1 MKKRTPAQVLFELLK
16 LVKPLINKMALAII
30 FGVCG
35 FLAAI
40 FIPVLG
46 SIGILQIINKEPILQ
61 TTILMIL
68 LGISRGIFRYTEQY
82 FNHDIAFSLLAVIR
96 DKVFGALRKLA
107 PAKLETKSRGKLVST
122 ITGDIELLEVF
133 YAHTISPIIIAV
145 ITSIIMI
152 IYLGQIHFI
161 IGLLAL
167 IAYTTVGGI
176 LPLILNKIRGKQ
188 GEGTREQVGAVMGY
202 LLDSIEGIKE
212 SLMFQTIHNRT
223 TTLMQK
229 TQALNKKLSEI
240 RKIDTLAQ
248 SLTSATIYFFDLL
261 ILGSATALYLQG
273 QIAFTGVLIALV
285 TIMSSFGPVIALT
298 NMSAGLVRTIESG
311 NRVLDLMSEQ
321 PAVIAV
327 ENGITNLPAQ
337 TIEMTDVDFQYKDVK
352 VLDAFNL
359 EVNKGEI
366 LGLVGKSGKGKS
378 TILKL
383 LMRFWDATS
392 GTIKIDE
399 NNIKEINTT
408 TLRKAEG
415 YITQD
420 TYLFQKSILE
430 NIKIA
435 KPDATIAEVKAACER
450 AAISDFIKQLPNG
463 YDTLINELGENF
475 SSGQRQRLGLAR
487 IFLHNSEIILLDE
500 PTSNLD
506 ALNERAILLAIKQQ
520 MQDKLVIIV
529 SHKETTIQVAGSVIE
544 L

>member
-1 MKKRTPAQVLFELLK
+1 MKKRTPVQVLFELLK
-16 LVKPLINKMALAII
+16 LVKPLITKMILAII

-68 LGISRGIFRYTEQY
+68 LGIFRGIFRYVEQY

-107 PAKLETKSRGKLVST
+107 PAKLETKSRGELVST
-122 ITGDIELLEVF
+122 ITGDIELLEIF

-145 ITSIIMI
+145 ITSTIMVV
-152 IYLGQIHFI
+152 YLWQIHFI

-188 GEGTREQVGAVMGY
+188 GEGSREQVGAVTGY

-212 SLMFQTIHNRT
+212 SLMFQTTHNRT
-223 TTLMQK
+223 ITLMQK
-229 TQALNKKLSEI
+229 TQDLNQKLSEI
-240 RKIDTLAQ
+240 RKIDALTQ
-248 SLTSATIYFFDLL
+248 SLTSAAIYFFDLL

-273 QIAFTGVLIALV
+273 QIAFTGVLISLV

-383 LMRFWDATS
+383 LMRFWDVTN

-435 KPDATIAEVKAACER
+435 KPDATIAEVKIACER
-450 AAISDFIKQLPNG
+450 ASISDFIEQLPNG

-529 SHKETTIQVAGSVIE
+529 SHKETTIQVADNIIE